1 MALNQGRDEF
11 PRSCMSSLGACVSWS
26 LCIGMKDVKAR
37 IILSIKPLE
46 GVQSA
51 KAKYVSQR
59 QLLLL
64 YIRRCDLGLALNYTE
79 EKV

>member
-1 MALNQGRDEF
+1 
-11 PRSCMSSLGACVSWS
+11 
-26 LCIGMKDVKAR
+26 MKDVKAR
-37 IILSIKPLE
+37 IILSLKPLE
-46 GVQSA
+46 EVQSA

>member
-1 MALNQGRDEF
+1 
-11 PRSCMSSLGACVSWS
+11 
-26 LCIGMKDVKAR
+26 MKDVKAR
-37 IILSIKPLE
+37 IILSLKPLV

-51 KAKYVSQR
+51 KYMSQR